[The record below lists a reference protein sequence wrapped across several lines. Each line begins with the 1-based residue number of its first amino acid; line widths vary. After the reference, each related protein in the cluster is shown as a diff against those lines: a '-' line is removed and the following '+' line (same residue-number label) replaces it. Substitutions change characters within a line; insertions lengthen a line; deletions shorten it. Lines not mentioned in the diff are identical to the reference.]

1 MEIGSSY
8 FGIEPNDGEMYI
20 VSRIWLEVIFM
31 FSCINLLK
39 YDAIMQS
46 WQLSFNWGQGV
57 AFQIRYVKPRVF
69 TYVAW
74 VDVDVETGPFNVTN
88 VYEFHKGQWYLVH
101 RHCSVVL
108 ITKGSGTW
116 FTIV

>member
-1 MEIGSSY
+1 MNELHSFPLLRNMFCFVVIGEV
-8 FGIEPNDGEMYI
+8 FG
-20 VSRIWLEVIFM
+20 VT
-31 FSCINLLK
+31 
-39 YDAIMQS
+39 YDAVMQS

-57 AFQIRYVKPRVF
+57 AFQIRDVKPHVF

-74 VDVDVETGPFNVTN
+74 VTMKTYVDVETGPFNVTN
-88 VYEFHKGQWYLVH
+88 VYDFHKGQWYLVH
-101 RHCSVVL
+101 HHCFVVL